1 MGEILNELPGGTI
14 IRVEA
19 RKSFQFGLW
28 IKDFNGR
35 SLDVTGATVR
45 LVVKQPR
52 KRTSDDSDNL
62 ITNSL
67 AEDFYP
73 TMGYLRFNLQASD
86 LDLKAGEYPYS
97 IVMWEGGYSSVLVKG
112 TFVVLENTEFDSV
125 NETYMSPTSATALQV
140 LLRGRNV
147 IAVRTGPTLAPGTTS
162 FTDGDK
168 EKLDSIQP
176 GAEVNVNADWEA
188 AEGTDAFIRNKPEF
202 GSAAYVDIDEVS
214 LPRGGFPGEIL
225 VKITGGDFAAAWQQ
239 PTGGSGG
246 GSGSGLDP
254 TGIPDGYVPMA
265 NGVNGWTWEAIVAG
279 VESVNGQSGDVT
291 LTMDDIADT
300 ATRVAM
306 EPAER
311 AKLADVQ
318 VNPEWSTL
326 TNVPAFGTAALMQE
340 EDVLTP
346 GNVTTADVSSG
357 VFPNTRIPKLTQLRG
372 FSSGTG
378 APSGGSDGD
387 LYFQYTE

>member
-1 MGEILNELPGGTI
+1 MGEILNELPGGTV

-52 KRTSDDSDNL
+52 QMTSDDSDNL
-62 ITNSL
+62 ITNAI

-86 LDLKAGEYPYS
+86 LDFPDGEYPYS
-97 IVMWEGGYSSVLVKG
+97 IVMWESGYSSVLVKG
-112 TFVVLENTEFDSV
+112 TLVVLENTEFDSV
-125 NETYMSPTSATALQV
+125 NESYTSPTSATALQV

-162 FTDGDK
+162 FTNGDK
-168 EKLDSIQP
+168 AKLDTIQE
-176 GAEVNVNADWEA
+176 GAEVNVQSDWIA
-188 AEGTDAFIRNKPEF
+188 AEGSDSYILNKPTF
-202 GSAAYVDIDEVS
+202 GSAAYVDIDQIS
-214 LPRGGFPGEIL
+214 LPRGGFPGEVL

-239 PTGGSGG
+239 PTGGGG
-246 GSGSGLDP
+246 GGSGLDP
-254 TGIPDGYVPMA
+254 TDVPDGYVPMA
-265 NGVNGWTWEAIVAG
+265 NGVNGWTWEEIVAG
-279 VESVNGQSGDVT
+279 VESVNG
-291 LTMDDIADT
+291 LTGTIVLDLDDIADT
-300 ATRVAM
+300 ATRLALT
-306 EPAER
+306 PAER
-311 AKLADVQ
+311 TKLDDVK
-318 VNPEWSTL
+318 VNPDWSDL
-326 TNVPAFGTAALMQE
+326 TNVPLFGTAALMQA

-346 GNVTTADVSSG
+346 GNVTTSDVSSG
-357 VFPNTRIPKLTQLRG
+357 VFLNTRIPKLTQLRG

-378 APSGGSDGD
+378 APSGGADGD
-387 LYFQYTE
+387 LYFQYTV